1 MAKKVT
7 EHDALKGVDLLLE
20 PLTPEE
26 RQRVFDWIVLK
37 YNAGT
42 SSVQQFG
49 VTAQPIGKPSTEF
62 SSDKTVKEFIAAKK
76 PDGYYERIACL
87 AYFLEKFESMDGIK
101 TADIVKA
108 NTDAKQTKFP
118 NSTVYV
124 NNATQKYGYLI
135 SAGKGKKTISAK
147 GEALV
152 EALPDRE
159 KVKAVVEAH
168 PQKKAGNRKKKKKSK
183 S

>member
-7 EHDALKGVDLLLE
+7 EHDALKGIDLLLE
-20 PLTPEE
+20 PLSTEE
-26 RQRVFDWIVLK
+26 RQRVFDWIALK
-37 YNAGT
+37 YKVSTAG
-42 SSVQQFG
+42 SQPNGASASVN
-49 VTAQPIGKPSTEF
+49 P
-62 SSDKTVKEFIAAKK
+62 KTLVSNDIKVKEFIAMKK
-76 PDGYYERIACL
+76 PDGFYERIACL
-87 AYFLEKFESMDGIK
+87 AYYLEKFESMDGVK

-135 SAGKGKKTISAK
+135 SSGQAKKTLSAK

-152 EALPDRE
+152 EALPDRA
-159 KVKAVVEAH
+159 KVEVALEAH
-168 PQKKAGNRKKKKKSK
+168 PSKKKAKRKKKNKS
-183 S
+183 